1 VKAKNPLSAKRGFTM
16 IEIMVVVAIV
26 GLLAVIAVT
35 NFMIARDTSRLNVI
49 KRNLRDIDSAK
60 EQYALERYQAEGA
73 PVAGVADLSEYLRG
87 GTIRDVIN
95 ETYTPNPI
103 GTPPVATL
111 PAGTSLRQYGPGAT
125 IPAP

>member
-73 PVAGVADLSEYLRG
+73 TVAGVADLSEYLRG